1 MVSALLGDL
10 LVYVPAEDE
19 RMLELLRLVKESL
32 QEAVEAAAVPHWPP
46 AATAAWPQADAVA
59 AVAFKRALQLLQGL
73 CSFEGLLA
81 RSWLQPLALGA
92 LLQGQLLPHL
102 RSATGDLPTAVA
114 RAEAVVSCLCLEW
127 FNLGAPAGAAGL
139 LEFMSTVAMLL
150 EGQRSND
157 SSGLSNQLKRGL
169 VQRLAECMQKLGD
182 EAGRKRLL
190 HAYGIRE

>member
-1 MVSALLGDL
+1 VVSALLGDL